1 MVAFVCLGFVLAWG
15 GDLAFPRPVDA
26 AAALPA
32 GAFQFFRD
40 LPKASDLDMMTVDG
54 SPLSLEDLKGKVV
67 LLNFWRQNCQFC
79 TAERR
84 LLRKLL
90 HDLSNSSL
98 KVLCVNLWD
107 NPAWIRRY
115 AEKEAGDFLF
125 TTRRGESASFVANV
139 VKGRTMG
146 YYVVNAAREA
156 VYEIKGF
163 PTTYV
168 IDKDGRVV
176 ATHMGLVRWDNPS
189 VIRWLSGLVDSES
202 ESEPVLENEYSLPA
216 GLDHL
221 LTVDLSKKESSGG
234 GSVGAQQGLSPR

>member
-1 MVAFVCLGFVLAWG
+1 
-15 GDLAFPRPVDA
+15 
-26 AAALPA
+26 
-32 GAFQFFRD
+32 
-40 LPKASDLDMMTVDG
+40 
-54 SPLSLEDLKGKVV
+54 
-67 LLNFWRQNCQFC
+67 
-79 TAERR
+79 
-84 LLRKLL
+84 L

-189 VIRWLSGLVDSES
+189 VIRWLNGLVDSES